1 MIQKQNE
8 NVNRKTDF
16 FFFLQKKNQLE
27 ILGLKNIITELKNS
41 LE

>member
-16 FFFLQKKNQLE
+16 FFFFTKKEPTRNF
-27 ILGLKNIITELKNS
+27 GTEKYNN
-41 LE
+41 